1 MTLTEY
7 ATYAREV
14 GLLDES
20 EKAFSKAL
28 NICRHVLGP
37 THEQVR
43 FCRQVLLLMLKK
55 FKQIHFFSP

>member
-43 FCRQVLLLMLKK
+43 YCRKFLLLILNE
-55 FKQIHFFSP
+55 FKEIN